1 MKDKIEEAATY
12 VGNDWKT
19 GSYYDEAERVVE
31 TMWEHEVWP
40 IIRKCDCDF
49 SCVLDL
55 AAGHGRNS
63 NKLKDISSKIYI
75 VDINQENI
83 DFCKERFKNDKDRFV
98 FIKNNGTD
106 LNEISNGSI
115 SFVFCYDAMVHFD
128 SDVVRAYLGEFR
140 RILKPGGIGFCH
152 HSNYTKNPEGDLH
165 DNPGWRNYMSQ
176 SLFAHYCHKENLTVI
191 ESQILRS
198 ELDCITLFK
207 IK

>member
-1 MKDKIEEAATY
+1 MRKGIEEAAKY
-12 VGNDWKT
+12 VGDDWKA

-31 TMWEHEVWP
+31 TSWEHEVRP
-40 IIRKCDCDF
+40 IIQRHDADF

-63 NKLKDISSKIYI
+63 NMFRTLAEKIYI

-83 DFCKERFKNDKDRFV
+83 DFCKERFKDDKDRFV
-98 FIKNNGTD
+98 FVKNNGVD
-106 LNEISNGSI
+106 LSEIPDNSI

-140 RILKPGGIGFCH
+140 RVLKPECLGFCH
-152 HSNYTKNPEGDLH
+152 HSNYIGNPEGDVH

-176 SLFAHYCHKENLTVI
+176 SLFAHYCHKENLTVV
-191 ESQILRS
+191 EYQIIRS
-198 ELDCITLFK
+198 ELDCITMFRK
-207 IK
+207 